1 LSSESSKP
9 RNLLHCLGMTV
20 PTGGASRMA
29 AIVPLREWATG
40 REVPGVS
47 LSGTEGHY
55 SNYLEIGQNAFE
67 FVLLFGQRYGDQE
80 QPVIHCKIIANPFY
94 AKRFAEMLQ
103 ESIRRHETAL
113 GPIPDE
119 EP

>member
-1 LSSESSKP
+1 MP
-9 RNLLHCLGMTV
+9 FG
-20 PTGGASRMA
+20 TGGASRMA
-29 AIVPLREWATG
+29 AVVPLRERATG
-40 REVPGVS
+40 REEPGVS

-80 QPVIHCKIIANPFY
+80 QPAIHSKIIATPFY

-103 ESIRRHETAL
+103 ESIRRHEASA
-113 GPIPDE
+113 GPIPDQ